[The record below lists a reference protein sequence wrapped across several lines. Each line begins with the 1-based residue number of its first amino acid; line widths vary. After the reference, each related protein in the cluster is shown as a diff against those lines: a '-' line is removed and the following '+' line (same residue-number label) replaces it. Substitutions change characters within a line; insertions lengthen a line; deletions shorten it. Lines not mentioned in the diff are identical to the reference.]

1 MQNNTE
7 VAKQKL
13 TWGNKSQIG
22 YSKKLFA
29 KQYLQERQLF
39 SGKVF

>member
-13 TWGNKSQIG
+13 TWGNKLHIG
-22 YSKKLFA
+22 YS
-29 KQYLQERQLF
+29 F
-39 SGKVF
+39 SNSAQ